1 MRTRQRIQAGC
12 NRRHSKQRLL
22 QHQSQAFSL
31 EPIDLFF
38 GSNRDKKCN
47 KRDRQRE
54 ARYKYTW
61 QNYFDVIASL
71 LAGGPSWPLLRLQ
84 ILLLVFL
91 KILHLTRYKIQ
102 TKIVQYTR
110 LWLNLWASNPNSYPT
125 FFSTCETE
133 SPPIG
138 EGAFMNIGF

>member
-1 MRTRQRIQAGC
+1 MRTRQRE
-12 NRRHSKQRLL
+12 SKQDVIEDIANRDYCSIKAKPS
-22 QHQSQAFSL
+22 HF
-31 EPIDLFF
+31 DLFF
-38 GSNRDKKCN
+38 GNNRDKKCN
-47 KRDRQRE
+47 KQDRQRE

-61 QNYFDVIASL
+61 QNYFDFIASL
-71 LAGGPSWPLLRLQ
+71 LASGPSWPLLRLQ

-102 TKIVQYTR
+102 TKIVHYTR